1 MFNCWFVLSNITLKQ
16 GLEKEL
22 FQIVYN
28 FNDCN
33 LLAASS
39 LPRIVPTVYMYSFYL
54 ILPAHLWDYYFYY
67 LLHLFD
73 EWIKGVFG
81 MELVSISGDIIS
93 ILFNNYGTVF

>member
-1 MFNCWFVLSNITLKQ
+1 M
-16 GLEKEL
+16 EKAL

-33 LLAASS
+33 LLAVSS
-39 LPRIVPTVYMYSFYL
+39 LPRIVPTVYMYTYL
-54 ILPAHLWDYYFYY
+54 ILPAHLWDYFYY

-73 EWIKGVFG
+73 EWIKGAFG
-81 MELVSISGDIIS
+81 MELVSISGDTIS